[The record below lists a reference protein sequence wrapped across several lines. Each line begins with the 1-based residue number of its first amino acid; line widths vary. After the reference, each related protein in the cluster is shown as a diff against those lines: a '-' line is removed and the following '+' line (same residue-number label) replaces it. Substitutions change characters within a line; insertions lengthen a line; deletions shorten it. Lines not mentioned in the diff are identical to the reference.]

1 MVTGTQELV
10 ANQLSRLGHHRQV
23 VMHLLIDYAD
33 RFTESSIK
41 SIFIFDEKNDHYQL
55 LDIGWDD
62 AGRRVFQ
69 PILHL
74 DLIND
79 KIWIQ
84 ENSTDWDIAKAL
96 VEAEISPSEIVL
108 GMHSPV
114 LRQLGDY
121 AIE

>member
-1 MVTGTQELV
+1 MVAGTQELV
-10 ANQLSRLGHHRQV
+10 TDQVSNLGYHRQV
-23 VMHLLIDYAD
+23 VMKILADYAD
-33 RFTESSIK
+33 RSIISSIQTLAV
-41 SIFIFDEKNDHYQL
+41 FDEKKDHYQL

-62 AGRRVFQ
+62 EGRRVFQ

-74 DLIND
+74 DLID
-79 KIWIQ
+79 GKIWIQ

-96 VEAEISPSEIVL
+96 VEANIQPSEIVL
-108 GMHSPV
+108 GMHSKM

>member
-1 MVTGTQELV
+1 MVAGTQELV
-10 ANQLSRLGHHRQV
+10 SNQLSRLDHHRQI
-23 VMHLLIDYAD
+23 VMHLLAEYAD
-33 RFTESSIK
+33 RPTESSIQT
-41 SIFIFDEKNDHYQL
+41 ITIFDEKNNHYQL

-62 AGRRVFQ
+62 TGHRVFQ

-74 DLIND
+74 DLINN

-96 VEAEISPSEIVL
+96 VAAEISPSEIVL
-108 GMHSPV
+108 GMHFTV

>member
-10 ANQLSRLGHHRQV
+10 TDHLSRLGHNRQV
-23 VMHLLIDYAD
+23 VMKILADYAD
-33 RFTESSIK
+33 RSTVSNIQTLAV
-41 SIFIFDEKNDHYQL
+41 FDEKENHYQL
-55 LDIGWDD
+55 LDIGWDEE
-62 AGRRVFQ
+62 GRRVFQ

-74 DLIND
+74 DLID
-79 KIWIQ
+79 GKIWIQ

-96 VEAEISPSEIVL
+96 VEADVQPSEIVL
-108 GMHSPV
+108 GMHSKM

>member
-10 ANQLSRLGHHRQV
+10 KDQISRIQHHRQTIIR
-23 VMHLLIDYAD
+23 LLADYAD
-33 RFTESSIK
+33 RPTESNIQTI
-41 SIFIFDEKNDHYQL
+41 SIFDDKKDHYQL
-55 LDIGWDD
+55 LDIGWDET
-62 AGRRVFQ
+62 GRRVFQ

-74 DLIND
+74 DLING
-79 KIWIQ
+79 KVWIQ

-108 GMHSPV
+108 GMHSKV
-114 LRQLGDY
+114 LRQMGEY